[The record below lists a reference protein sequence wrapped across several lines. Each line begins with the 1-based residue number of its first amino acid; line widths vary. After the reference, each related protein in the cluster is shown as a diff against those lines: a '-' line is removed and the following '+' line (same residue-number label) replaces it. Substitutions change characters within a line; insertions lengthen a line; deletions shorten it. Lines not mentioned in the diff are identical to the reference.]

1 MPYANNNGVKIYYEV
16 EGEGP
21 PLVMLHGFSGS
32 LENWREQGYVESL
45 RKNNTLILIDY
56 RPHGRSDKPH
66 GPEDYLVER
75 FVGDVVA
82 VMDDM
87 SVRNAHYIG
96 YSAGGSIALTL
107 AKMVPRRVKSM
118 ILLAASPKR
127 DTHEAVRPFLQA
139 VAADKYAVIA
149 RMEQAG
155 PLSKAMRNRILNND
169 YQALLAAISLPKP
182 SVEADLPKM
191 TMPFLIVLGE
201 ADEMVNFQEV
211 RQSYKALPNATVVTL
226 PDTNHDGIFIH
237 SDLVLPHIKEFLA
250 LVNKI

>member
-1 MPYANNNGVKIYYEV
+1 MPYANNKGVKIYYEV
-16 EGEGP
+16 EGEGL

-32 LENWREQGYVESL
+32 LEDWREQGYAESL

-56 RPHGRSDKPH
+56 RPHGRSEKPH

-75 FVGDVVA
+75 FVDDVVA

-87 SVRNAHYIG
+87 SIENAHCIG

-118 ILLAASPKR
+118 ILLAASPKS

-155 PLSKAMRNRILNND
+155 PLSEAMRNRILNND
-169 YQALLAAISLPKP
+169 YQALLAAIALPKP

-191 TMPFLIVLGE
+191 AMPFLIMLGE

-211 RQSYKALPNATVVTL
+211 RETYRALTNATVVAL
-226 PDTNHDGIFIH
+226 PGITHDGVFNR

-250 LVNKI
+250 QVSKK

>member
-1 MPYANNNGVKIYYEV
+1 MPYTNNNGVKIYYEV
-16 EGEGP
+16 EGQGP
-21 PLVMLHGFSGS
+21 PLVMLNGFSGS
-32 LENWREQGYVESL
+32 LEDWREQGYVESL

-66 GPEDYLVER
+66 GPEDYLVDR

-82 VMDDM
+82 VMDDLNI
-87 SVRNAHYIG
+87 RTAHYIG
-96 YSAGGSIALTL
+96 YSAGGSIALTCV
-107 AKMVPRRVKSM
+107 KMVPNRVKSV

-149 RMEQAG
+149 RMEQVG
-155 PLSKAMRNRILNND
+155 PLSNAMRNRILNND
-169 YQALLAAISLPKP
+169 YQALLAAIALPKP

-191 TMPFLIVLGE
+191 TIPFLIILGE
-201 ADEMVNFQEV
+201 ADEMVRYQEV
-211 RQSYKALPNATVVTL
+211 SQSYKALPNAKVVPL
-226 PDTNHDGIFIH
+226 PGINHDGIFVR

-250 LVNKI
+250 QVSKQ

>member
-16 EGEGP
+16 EGKGP
-21 PLVMLHGFSGS
+21 PLVMLNGFSGS
-32 LENWREQGYVESL
+32 LEDWGEQGYVEFL

-66 GPEDYLVER
+66 SPEDYLVVR
-75 FVGDVVA
+75 FMGDVVV

-87 SVRNAHYIG
+87 RIVNAHFIG

-107 AKMVPRRVKSM
+107 AKTVPQRVKSM

-139 VAADKYAVIA
+139 VAADKYAFIA
-149 RMEQAG
+149 RMEQRG
-155 PLSKAMRNRILNND
+155 PLSKAIRNRIMNND
-169 YQALLAAISLPKP
+169 YQALLAATALPKP

-201 ADEMVNFQEV
+201 TDEMVSYEEV
-211 RQSYKALPNATVVTL
+211 KQCYKALPNATIVTL
-226 PDTNHDGIFIH
+226 PGINHDGVF
-237 SDLVLPHIKEFLA
+237 SRNDLVLPHINEFLA
-250 LVNKI
+250 QVSK